1 MAYPQFIYKV
11 DEDIQIICTVK
22 PIKTLR
28 LSIKRDGTP
37 CLSIPAGISKQ
48 TIANFICKHTDWLRE
63 HMQQQRE
70 KNEKRQNQL
79 AHTFTEGDVFT
90 YLGNDYVLHFTDDA
104 NADKV
109 VLQDDKMWLRID
121 KGDSS
126 PKTIM
131 KAINNWYFEEMR
143 SIIDNFLAH
152 WLPIMHQPPL
162 TQVRFKTMK
171 SRWGSMMP
179 QQRIVCFNMR
189 LIFYPLPAI
198 EEVVVHELC
207 HLFEPSHNQRFHALM
222 KHYLPDYKQRDM
234 LLKQK

>member
-1 MAYPQFIYKV
+1 MAYPKFIYKV
-11 DEDIQIICTVK
+11 DDIDIICTVK

-37 CLSIPAGISKQ
+37 HLSIPAGISKQ
-48 TIANFICKHTDWLRE
+48 TVVNFINQQAEWLRT
-63 HMQQQRE
+63 HIQQQRD
-70 KNEKRQNQL
+70 KHEKREGMM
-79 AHTFTEGDVFT
+79 AHTFTEGDIFT
-90 YLGNDYVLHFTDDA
+90 YLGKEYALKFCYEPT
-104 NADKV
+104 ADKIT
-109 VLQDDKMWLRID
+109 LQGDKLLLRID
-121 KGDSS
+121 KGDTT

-131 KAINNWYFEEMR
+131 KSINHWYFEEMR
-143 SIIDNFLAH
+143 CIIDTYLNH

-162 TQVRFKTMK
+162 AQVRFKTMK

-222 KHYLPDYKQRDM
+222 KHYLPDYKQRDI

>member
-11 DEDIQIICTVK
+11 GDIDIICTVK

-37 CLSIPAGISKQ
+37 HLSIPAGISKQ
-48 TIANFICKHTDWLRE
+48 TVINFINRQTEWLRT
-63 HMQQQRE
+63 HVQQQRD
-70 KNEKRQNQL
+70 KHEKRESMM
-79 AHTFTEGDVFT
+79 AHTFTEGNIFT
-90 YLGNDYVLHFTDDA
+90 YLGKTYALQFSHDPT
-104 NADKV
+104 ADKV
-109 VLQDDKMWLRID
+109 VLQDDKLLLRID
-121 KGDSS
+121 KGDTA

-131 KAINNWYFEEMR
+131 KDINRWYFDEMQR
-143 SIIDNFLAH
+143 IIDSYLAH

-162 TQVRFKTMK
+162 SQVRLKTMK

-222 KHYLPDYKQRDM
+222 KQYLPDYKQRN
-234 LLKQK
+234 LLLREK